1 MGRPTK
7 FNAHRETAKHH
18 AAFEAYYAAE
28 RDFTK
33 AAENCTVTSRSLRE
47 WAVWF
52 DWVARAD
59 YRDREAAAKADRDAI
74 KRRSEMLKRHRQA
87 AELLTRRGIEHF
99 AKNEIERANDA
110 ISAIK
115 TGVEMERTA
124 EGMPAWVGELLNA
137 DEQQLRREYERL
149 DARRR
154 AAVDS
159 VSEASGNVLAESDG
173 NGETEI

>member
-1 MGRPTK
+1 MPAQR
-7 FNAHRETAKHH
+7 RETAKHH
-18 AAFEAYYAAE
+18 SAFEAWYAAD

-52 DWVARAD
+52 DWPTRAD
-59 YRDREAAAKADRDAI
+59 YRDREAAEKADRDAI
-74 KRRSEMLKRHRQA
+74 KRRAEMLKRHRQA

-115 TGVEMERTA
+115 TGVEMERQA
-124 EGMPAWVGELLNA
+124 EGMPTWVVELLNA
-137 DEQQLRREYERL
+137 DEDQLRRKYAEL

-154 AAVDS
+154 AAIPGVPETAGD
-159 VSEASGNVLAESDG
+159 ALAVHG
-173 NGETEI
+173 NGNGKH